1 MIVNKPIK
9 FNLLFVY
16 CLILSISFIF
26 LFFLYKDDTLL
37 IAQNALIIIDIIILL
52 SVIHLEY
59 HRKKAYATYRLFFK
73 EGLSFYI
80 YTLIL
85 ILAGWIFI
93 LLGAFLD
100 VSWIVLTNFSLVLTQ
115 IGLFVFIF
123 LYIRQYSTYIES
135 TRLYAPHY
143 VLIGFIGLIILGA
156 FLLFQP
162 FSQRVEEPFIN
173 SLFTATS
180 AVCVTG
186 LVVNNIS
193 TSYSQV
199 GLTILLALIQF
210 GGLGI
215 MVLYASFML
224 FFSGN
229 ISIQGF
235 NITTKAI
242 DIPEKYKSF
251 QQIIFFILIYT
262 FVIEFIGAL
271 ILTLRFLYL
280 GFSVGNSIISAIFH
294 SISAFCNAGFSLY
307 STNFMGFKTDFIVN
321 ITLICLITFGG
332 IGFMVAYDLF
342 NYFAQKFGR
351 NKKVVYINPQTKI
364 VLSMYLIL
372 NFTGMI
378 LFFIFE
384 NAKSLNGLYPHEK
397 FLASLFQVVTARTA
411 GFNTLDIASLQPI
424 TKLLLEVLMIIGAN
438 SGSTGG
444 GIKVSTFFI
453 ILSTVFAF
461 IGEKEHV
468 NINRRRI
475 SYNNIVKSFSLFFS
489 YLSVVVIALGLILLL
504 DIFDFE
510 KVLFEVI
517 SAMGTVGLSCGI
529 TPYLKSSSK
538 LVIVVLMFI
547 GRVGP
552 LTFFTAL
559 NLSKKNEKVTYPET
573 EIMIG

>member
-1 MIVNKPIK
+1 
-9 FNLLFVY
+9 
-16 CLILSISFIF
+16 
-26 LFFLYKDDTLL
+26 
-37 IAQNALIIIDIIILL
+37 
-52 SVIHLEY
+52 
-59 HRKKAYATYRLFFK
+59 
-73 EGLSFYI
+73 
-80 YTLIL
+80 
-85 ILAGWIFI
+85 
-93 LLGAFLD
+93 
-100 VSWIVLTNFSLVLTQ
+100 
-115 IGLFVFIF
+115 
-123 LYIRQYSTYIES
+123 
-135 TRLYAPHY
+135 
-143 VLIGFIGLIILGA
+143 
-156 FLLFQP
+156 
-162 FSQRVEEPFIN
+162 
-173 SLFTATS
+173 
-180 AVCVTG
+180 
-186 LVVNNIS
+186 
-193 TSYSQV
+193 
-199 GLTILLALIQF
+199 
-210 GGLGI
+210 
-215 MVLYASFML
+215 
-224 FFSGN
+224 
-229 ISIQGF
+229 
-235 NITTKAI
+235 
-242 DIPEKYKSF
+242 
-251 QQIIFFILIYT
+251 
-262 FVIEFIGAL
+262 
-271 ILTLRFLYL
+271 
-280 GFSVGNSIISAIFH
+280 
-294 SISAFCNAGFSLY
+294 
-307 STNFMGFKTDFIVN
+307 
-321 ITLICLITFGG
+321 